1 MSDKRIHWNPEK
13 KAAAVTAYI
22 ALGNS
27 ELVEAITK
35 IPAGTIRAWRR
46 MEWWKELEGVLR
58 EEEHSTL
65 DSKLRK
71 VVEKSLELV
80 MDRLENG
87 DFVFDQKT
95 SQCIRRPVN
104 LKDVHKVSTE
114 TIDRR
119 EILKKFSVKAIN
131 KPSLE
136 NHIKELAAQFE
147 QFTKSLRRP
156 REVDV
161 IDVEVITDAEK
172 TRLQIGVPELSRN
185 TGTDQK
191 ALTAQPSPSGDGAH
205 VGETSQ

>member
-1 MSDKRIHWNPEK
+1 MSQTRIHWPIEK

-35 IPAGTIRAWRR
+35 IPSATIRAWRR

-71 VVEKSLELV
+71 VVEKSLDLV
-80 MDRLENG
+80 MDRLDNG
-87 DFVFDQKT
+87 DFVFDQK
-95 SQCIRRPVN
+95 SGQCVRKPVN

-119 EILKKFSVKAIN
+119 EILKKFSVKAIE

-161 IDVEVITDAEK
+161 IDVEVIKDAETTQLQ
-172 TRLQIGVPELSRN
+172 TRIQPISFE

-191 ALTAQPSPSGDGAH
+191 QIGTQPSSSGNGTNAR
-205 VGETSQ
+205 ETHP